1 VTTTRPEAVAA
12 AVRKLSAARGY
23 GPTVS
28 EIGDHLRLDPSAALR
43 AVRQAEA
50 AGVIERRRGCP
61 RAIRAVDRGELRAR
75 K

>member
-1 VTTTRPEAVAA
+1 MTTTRPEAVAA
-12 AVRKLSAARGY
+12 VVRKLSAARGY

-28 EIGDHLRLDPSAALR
+28 EIGDQLRLDPSAALR

-61 RAIRAVDRGELRAR
+61 RAIRAVDAPGRRR
-75 K
+75 T